1 MYAHR
6 GFSPFVWFVTLKDDL
21 DALFCLA
28 FLSHMYLNL
37 FTPLCFPSHSVCAGL
52 RSDSLQDLQ
61 GAQYQVACT
70 RLFLLQ

>member
-37 FTPLCFPSHSVCAGL
+37 F
-52 RSDSLQDLQ
+52 RII
-61 GAQYQVACT
+61 
-70 RLFLLQ
+70 

>member
-37 FTPLCFPSHSVCAGL
+37 FNINQPIFICYFIKSFIP
-52 RSDSLQDLQ
+52 
-61 GAQYQVACT
+61 
-70 RLFLLQ
+70 

>member
-37 FTPLCFPSHSVCAGL
+37 FNSK
-52 RSDSLQDLQ
+52 
-61 GAQYQVACT
+61 
-70 RLFLLQ
+70 

>member
-37 FTPLCFPSHSVCAGL
+37 FKPGRDDPLFAKVDKSPSPLQPRAWVAGK
-52 RSDSLQDLQ
+52 
-61 GAQYQVACT
+61 AQ
-70 RLFLLQ
+70 